1 MKNKKFLFNINFYK
15 YKISNFFEVTINLK
29 DFKNKYENKVH
40 EKVEKVV
47 HEKPNKEKI
56 AGRILSLRKMSKDLT
71 FADLSSN
78 NENLQIVFDNKI
90 LDENLTTIFK
100 KIKRGYILGL
110 QGGAFTTKTGQLSLL
125 AENFEILS
133 ECQVD
138 LPIMNRKDKEM
149 LLDPEVRYSKRYL
162 DLIVNSSHKEIF
174 IFRAKLIQ
182 FLRNY
187 LEERGFL
194 EVETP
199 MLNHQAGG
207 ALARPF
213 LTHSNAIK
221 RDLCLRIAPEL
232 YLKQL
237 IISGYEKVFEI
248 GKNFRNEDISV
259 RHNPEFTSVEFY
271 HSYSNYLKLMDFTKK
286 FLRDLSIFLFN
297 SEKIITKDFTLDF
310 SEDNFKTFD
319 VIQELELFFNQKI
332 NLNSKDEFYSNLE
345 KLYEEFLNNQNS
357 QNSEKFIK
365 KNKKLSL
372 KKKIDKLIE
381 SIIEPKCKDQP
392 SFIMNHPTILSPLA
406 KAHDNNKLISERFEL
421 FINGIE
427 VINSYSELND
437 PVEQKERFTD
447 QRKLNEG
454 LSFDDE
460 AHPYDIEFIE
470 ALSHGMPPTAGWG
483 MGIDRMVML
492 FLGLS
497 NIKEVI
503 LFPMM
508 NVAKK

>member
-1 MKNKKFLFNINFYK
+1 MLFKNFHKNFYK
-15 YKISNFFEVTINLK
+15 NNFRHFFEVTTNLK
-29 DFKNKYENKVH
+29 DFKNKYEKI
-40 EKVEKVV
+40 EKI
-47 HEKPNKEKI
+47 EKPGNERV
-56 AGRILSLRKMSKDLT
+56 AGRILSLRKMSKDYT

-78 NENLQIVFDNKI
+78 CENLQIVFDHKI
-90 LDENLTTIFK
+90 YDEDLSTIFK

-110 QGGAFTTKTGQLSLL
+110 EGEAFRTKTGHLSLL
-125 AENFEILS
+125 AKNFEILS
-133 ECQVD
+133 ECLVD

-149 LLDPEVRYSKRYL
+149 LLDPETRYTKRYL
-162 DLIVNSSHKEIF
+162 DLIVNSNHKEIF
-174 IFRAKLIQ
+174 IFRAKLIK
-182 FLRNY
+182 FLRDY
-187 LEERGFL
+187 LEKLNFI

-221 RDLCLRIAPEL
+221 KDLYLRIAPEL

-248 GKNFRNEDISV
+248 GKNFRNEDISI
-259 RHNPEFTSVEFY
+259 RHNPEFTSIELY
-271 HSYSNYLKLMDFTKK
+271 QSYSNYMHLMDFTKK

-297 SEKIITKDFTLDF
+297 SEKIVTNNYTLDF
-310 SEDNFKTFD
+310 SENNFKTFD
-319 VIQELELFFNQKI
+319 VIPEFEKYFNTKI
-332 NLNSKDEFYSNLE
+332 NLDTKQEFFSNLE
-345 KLYEEFLNNQNS
+345 KLFEEYINQGDNI
-357 QNSEKFIK
+357 EERKK
-365 KNKKLSL
+365 LAKNKKLSL

-381 SIIEPKCKDQP
+381 LIIEPKCKDQP
-392 SFIMNHPTILSPLA
+392 SFIINHPTILSPLA
-406 KAHDNNKLISERFEL
+406 KSHENNKLICERFEL

-427 VINSYSELND
+427 VINAYSELND
-437 PVEQKERFTD
+437 PQEQNERFSD

-454 LSFDDE
+454 LSFDEE
-460 AHPYDIEFIE
+460 AHPYDTDFIE

-492 FLGLS
+492 MLGLN

-508 NVAKK
+508 NVSKK